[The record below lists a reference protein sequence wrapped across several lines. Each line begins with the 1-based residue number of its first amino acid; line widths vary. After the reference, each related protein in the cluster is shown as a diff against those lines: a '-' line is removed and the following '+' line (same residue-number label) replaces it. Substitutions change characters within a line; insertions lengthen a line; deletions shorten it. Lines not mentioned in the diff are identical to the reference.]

1 MSTYDGTQKANSG
14 CAQNI
19 PYHIFRTSY
28 VDNLR
33 QDALA
38 MASSEAIAF
47 CDVDN
52 FSGPEIECDAST
64 LTEDEWQKRRA
75 HTIGGSDCAAI
86 FGENRYKTNL
96 DVYYEKIG
104 QQPVF
109 AQEETP
115 ESRLNKLWGH
125 IAEEYI
131 KQWIAERYPYCEIF
145 YDTNIYR
152 YPEKPYITANID
164 GMMRKPD
171 GSYCLL
177 EFKTANSMK
186 KGEWENGNVPPQYI
200 YQVRQYMAILGVW
213 ECIVVCIFDRD
224 NVVANTV
231 VRDLDEEMRIIDGL
245 DEFWNDH
252 VLPRI
257 PPEPLGTADG
267 IISTLQRYG
276 GPANPRAD
284 RVRLTG
290 DELEELCRQCVEMS
304 LEKARAKKMADE
316 VDARCKELSIGLIAA
331 LGNATDG
338 ALTSADGTTEYQ
350 IRYRPRKAPKKVDF
364 DMLQA
369 RYPDA
374 FAACVSQEAE
384 GSRTFGIKA
393 IARN

>member
-1 MSTYDGTQKANSG
+1 MKNAPNFVLDDAEISFANYDEMRAFVEEREKNTEWLEQGVRELVFGALHEEPLCAPVYADKMHVST
-14 CAQNI
+14 
-19 PYHIFRTSY
+19 
-28 VDNLR
+28 
-33 QDALA
+33 
-38 MASSEAIAF
+38 EAIEDTMAGAGLKLT
-47 CDVDN
+47 VS
-52 FSGPEIECDAST
+52 SGTRPVGASAVASIIN
-64 LTEDEWQKRRA
+64 RA
-75 HTIGGSDCAAI
+75 GLQAA
-86 FGENRYKTNL
+86 GWK
-96 DVYYEKIG
+96 
-104 QQPVF
+104 
-109 AQEETP
+109 
-115 ESRLNKLWGH
+115 KL
-125 IAEEYI
+125 
-131 KQWIAERYPYCEIF
+131 R
-145 YDTNIYR
+145 
-152 YPEKPYITANID
+152 
-164 GMMRKPD
+164 
-171 GSYCLL
+171 
-177 EFKTANSMK
+177 
-186 KGEWENGNVPPQYI
+186 NGNLESLKSV
-200 YQVRQYMAILGVW
+200 LN
-213 ECIVVCIFDRD
+213 IVVCMFDRD

-252 VLPRI
+252 VLAHI

-267 IISTLQRYG
+267 IISTLRRYG

-384 GSRTFGIKA
+384 GGRTFGIKA

>member
-1 MSTYDGTQKANSG
+1 M
-14 CAQNI
+14 
-19 PYHIFRTSY
+19 
-28 VDNLR
+28 
-33 QDALA
+33 
-38 MASSEAIAF
+38 
-47 CDVDN
+47 
-52 FSGPEIECDAST
+52 
-64 LTEDEWQKRRA
+64 
-75 HTIGGSDCAAI
+75 
-86 FGENRYKTNL
+86 
-96 DVYYEKIG
+96 
-104 QQPVF
+104 
-109 AQEETP
+109 
-115 ESRLNKLWGH
+115 
-125 IAEEYI
+125 
-131 KQWIAERYPYCEIF
+131 
-145 YDTNIYR
+145 
-152 YPEKPYITANID
+152 
-164 GMMRKPD
+164 
-171 GSYCLL
+171 
-177 EFKTANSMK
+177 
-186 KGEWENGNVPPQYI
+186 PPQYI
-200 YQVRQYMAILGVW
+200 YQVRQYMAIMGVW
-213 ECIVVCIFDRD
+213 ECIVVCMFDRD

-252 VLPRI
+252 VLAHI

-267 IISTLQRYG
+267 IISTLRRYG

-384 GSRTFGIKA
+384 GGRTFGIKA

>member
-1 MSTYDGTQKANSG
+1 M
-14 CAQNI
+14 
-19 PYHIFRTSY
+19 
-28 VDNLR
+28 
-33 QDALA
+33 
-38 MASSEAIAF
+38 
-47 CDVDN
+47 
-52 FSGPEIECDAST
+52 
-64 LTEDEWQKRRA
+64 
-75 HTIGGSDCAAI
+75 
-86 FGENRYKTNL
+86 
-96 DVYYEKIG
+96 YYEKIG
-104 QQPVF
+104 KQPVF

-131 KQWIAERYPYCEIF
+131 KQWIAERYPYCDVF

-152 YPEKPYITANID
+152 YPGKPYITANID
-164 GMMRKPD
+164 GLIRKPD

-200 YQVRQYMAILGVW
+200 YQVRQYMGIMGVW
-213 ECIVVCIFDRD
+213 ECIVVCMFDRD

-245 DEFWNDH
+245 DAFWNDH
-252 VLPRI
+252 VLAHI

-267 IISTLQRYG
+267 IISTLRRYG

-350 IRYRPRKAPKKVDF
+350 IKYRPRKAPKKVDF

-384 GSRTFGIKA
+384 GGRTFGIKA

>member
-1 MSTYDGTQKANSG
+1 M
-14 CAQNI
+14 
-19 PYHIFRTSY
+19 
-28 VDNLR
+28 
-33 QDALA
+33 
-38 MASSEAIAF
+38 
-47 CDVDN
+47 
-52 FSGPEIECDAST
+52 
-64 LTEDEWQKRRA
+64 
-75 HTIGGSDCAAI
+75 
-86 FGENRYKTNL
+86 
-96 DVYYEKIG
+96 YYEKIG

-213 ECIVVCIFDRD
+213 ECIVVCMFDRD